1 MAMDPSMMDPSTE
14 FGSMMQT
21 AMKIK
26 GHQME
31 QDRRRFETW
40 PQFFQNSMWMQ
51 GPALELRLLPPAER
65 LPGATTLKEAGNEL
79 FKLKKWGQAVDQ
91 YEQALG
97 SFKWAKQLD
106 EEWKKKGI
114 KDDTIEVVEEYG
126 EGETRE
132 AVVALLVSCYNNLA
146 ACFLGRARSG
156 SVHEP
161 GCTIEGD
168 CTLCIQACDA
178 AIEAQPGCAKA
189 LYRRACARIEPVSS
203 GASAVDD
210 AIKDLAE
217 AARQSPEDKAVRTL
231 LAKLRKQRASQQKE
245 AKATYSGLFG
255 RGEIYDDKSMRAQR
269 ERDQA
274 DAERAKASEKPR
286 TAEDCERE
294 AKDAEAVVAH
304 LREQGKL
311 AEAAQLEAKIGE
323 HRKQL
328 DQFRDMQDEPK
339 RGERSDP
346 RAINFRN
353 PSEEQLRD
361 AEKHGIDLKD
371 PMVVAELERLQTEAD
386 GEDGEGGEG
395 GMGGD
400 AAGGGR
406 RGADAGASEQ
416 RAVRRRRRPPPPD
429 VHSMPLWEIK
439 RRHGEMAI
447 TLTLALTLA
456 PTLAP
461 TPTPPLTPT
470 PTLARLDE
478 MAVNYDEIE
487 SDRPALEDRLM
498 GQYSADRQ
506 REIELDEEE
515 YYDEYEPQSWSSW
528 ALGYCSIL

>member
-40 PQFFQNSMWMQ
+40 PQFFQNSLWMQ

-65 LPGATTLKEAGNEL
+65 LAGATSLKEAGNEL

-106 EEWKKKGI
+106 PDWKKKGI
-114 KDDTIEVVEEYG
+114 KDETIEVVEEYG

-132 AVVALLVSCYNNLA
+132 AVVPLLVSCYNNLA
-146 ACFLGRARSG
+146 ACYLGRARSG

-161 GCTIEGD
+161 GCTIEED
-168 CTLCIQACDA
+168 CALCIQACDA
-178 AIEAQPGCAKA
+178 AIEAQPGCVKA

-217 AARQSPEDKAVRTL
+217 ATRHSPEDKAVRTL
-231 LAKLRKQRASQQKE
+231 LAKLRQQRASQRKE

-255 RGEIYDDKSMRAQR
+255 RGEIYDERSVRAQR
-269 ERDQA
+269 EREQA
-274 DAERAKASEKPR
+274 EAQRAKAAEAPR

-294 AKDAEAVVAH
+294 AKEAEAMVAH
-304 LREQGKL
+304 LREGGKL

-323 HRKQL
+323 HRRQL
-328 DQFRDMQDEPK
+328 ERFREARDEPA
-339 RGERSDP
+339 RGGRLDP
-346 RAINFRN
+346 RAIDFRN

-361 AEKHGIDLKD
+361 AKKHGIDLKD
-371 PMVVAELERLQTEAD
+371 PMVLAELERLQAEAD
-386 GEDGEGGEG
+386 AEEGGEGGEG
-395 GMGGD
+395 G
-400 AAGGGR
+400 
-406 RGADAGASEQ
+406 RGTSEP

-429 VHSMPLWEIK
+429 VHGMPLWEIK
-439 RRHGEMAI
+439 RRHGD
-447 TLTLALTLA
+447 LG
-456 PTLAP
+456 
-461 TPTPPLTPT
+461 
-470 PTLARLDE
+470 
-478 MAVNYDEIE
+478 EI
-487 SDRPALEDRLM
+487 
-498 GQYSADRQ
+498 
-506 REIELDEEE
+506 
-515 YYDEYEPQSWSSW
+515 
-528 ALGYCSIL
+528 

>member
-1 MAMDPSMMDPSTE
+1 MDPSMMDPSTE
-14 FGSMMQT
+14 FGNMMQT

-31 QDRRRFETW
+31 QDRRHFETW

-65 LPGATTLKEAGNEL
+65 LPGATALKEAGNEL
-79 FKLKKWGQAVDQ
+79 FKLKKWGQAIDQ

-106 EEWKKKGI
+106 EDWKKKGI
-114 KDDTIEVVEEYG
+114 KDDSIEVVEEYG

-203 GASAVDD
+203 GASAADD
-210 AIKDLAE
+210 AMKDLAE

-245 AKATYSGLFG
+245 AKVTYSGLFG
-255 RGEIYDDKSMRAQR
+255 RGEIYDDESMRAQR
-269 ERDQA
+269 EREE
-274 DAERAKASEKPR
+274 AERARASEKPR

-311 AEAAQLEAKIGE
+311 AEAAQLESKIGE

-328 DQFRDMQDEPK
+328 DQVLHDEAHNGPR

-386 GEDGEGGEG
+386 GE
-395 GMGGD
+395 GGD
-400 AAGGGR
+400 VAGGGR

-416 RAVRRRRRPPPPD
+416 SAVRRRRRPPPPD
-429 VHSMPLWEIK
+429 VHGMPLWEIK
-439 RRHGEMAI
+439 RRHGEMAL
-447 TLTLALTLA
+447 TLTLTLDLDLDLDLALALA
-456 PTLAP
+456 LALVPSPT
-461 TPTPPLTPT
+461 
-470 PTLARLDE
+470 
-478 MAVNYDEIE
+478 
-487 SDRPALEDRLM
+487 RPQPRPRPRPRPGSTRWRSTMTRSRATGRRSKT
-498 GQYSADRQ
+498 G
-506 REIELDEEE
+506 
-515 YYDEYEPQSWSSW
+515 
-528 ALGYCSIL
+528 